1 MPVTPKDHGVASVAI
16 LGLLRRFCCMV
27 FVKYY
32 LKHEEECFMRCF
44 QTLRKNISNTR
55 WSVSSDIQSLR
66 SITSN
71 TSSILSYIQTSTS
84 HITNSRVFQENLAN
98 IQTPQEIILISN
110 SRRNISSDIQHPPP
124 PHFPQNLGINKGVFL
139 KNLSSR

>member
-44 QTLRKNISNTR
+44 QTLRRNISNTT

-71 TSSILSYIQTSTS
+71 TSSILSYIQTPTS
-84 HITNSRVFQENLAN
+84 HITNARVFKVNLAN
-98 IQTPQEIILISN
+98 IQTAQEIIVISN
-110 SRRNISSDIQHPPP
+110 SGRNVPADMQHPPP
-124 PHFPQNLGINKGVFL
+124 PLLPSKCGQK
-139 KNLSSR
+139 

>member
-44 QTLRKNISNTR
+44 QTLRRNISNTT

-71 TSSILSYIQTSTS
+71 TSSILSYIQTPTS
-84 HITNSRVFQENLAN
+84 HITNARVFKVNLAN
-98 IQTPQEIILISN
+98 IQTAQEIIVISN
-110 SRRNISSDIQHPPP
+110 SGRNVPADMQHPPP
-124 PHFPQNLGINKGVFL
+124 PPPLKMWAEINESF
-139 KNLSSR
+139 

>member
-1 MPVTPKDHGVASVAI
+1 MPATPKNHGVASVAI
-16 LGLLRRFCCMV
+16 LGLLSRFCCMS

-32 LKHEEECFMRCF
+32 LKHEEECFMQCF
-44 QTLRKNISNTR
+44 QTLRRNISNTR

-71 TSSILSYIQTSTS
+71 TSSILSYIQTPTR
-84 HITNSRVFQENLAN
+84 HITNARVFQENLAN

-110 SRRNISSDIQHPPP
+110 SRRNVPADMKQLPSS
-124 PHFPQNLGINKGVFL
+124 PQNVGRNKRVFL
-139 KNLSSR
+139 NNLSSR